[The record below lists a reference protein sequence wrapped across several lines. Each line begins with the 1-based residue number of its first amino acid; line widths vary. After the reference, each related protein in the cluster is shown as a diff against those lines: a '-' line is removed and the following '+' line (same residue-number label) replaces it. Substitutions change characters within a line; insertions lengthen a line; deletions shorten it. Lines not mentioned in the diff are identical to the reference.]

1 MKQNKLKLLLS
12 LLMLC
17 CASTVLAHDFEVD
30 GIYYNK
36 NGTQATV
43 TYRGTSYYSAYSYSD
58 DVTIPSTV
66 TYDGMTYSVTAIGD
80 HAFSKCAELMSVTI
94 PNSVT
99 SIGNGAF
106 SGTSL
111 ESVTIPNSV
120 TSIGYGVFNSCGLMS
135 LKVQSGNTV
144 YDSRDNCNAII
155 ASASNTLV
163 VGCKNTTIPNTVTA
177 IGESAFGDC
186 IGLTSMSIPNS
197 VTTIDDGAFLSCA
210 LLTNITIPNSV
221 TTIGKLAF
229 GSCSSLANVIIG
241 NSVTTINDYA
251 FWQCVGLTSVTI
263 GSSVNSICT
272 GAFNGCNNL
281 KRIICSAVTPP
292 AMSSNI
298 DFSDYTT
305 PTLYVPAAS
314 LDVYSNTDYWNMFT
328 TILSIEDISVEKF
341 EADGIYYNAI
351 GSEATVTYRGSSW
364 NQYSN
369 EYTGSVSIP
378 STVTYDGITY
388 SVTAIGDHAFSGCTT
403 LTSVNM
409 TNSITTIGN
418 SAFYCCSGLTSVTIP
433 NRVTAIDNYVFYKCS
448 GLTNVT
454 IPNSVTTIGYR
465 AFCACSGLTSVTI
478 PNTVTTIES
487 SAFSYCTSLTNVTI
501 PNSVIAIGI
510 SVFES
515 CSSLTSIAVESGNTK
530 YDSRNNC
537 NAIIETAS
545 NTLIAGCKNTT
556 IPNSIT
562 TIGEYAFSSCT
573 GLTSITIPNSVTSIG
588 SAAFFEC
595 SGLTSVN
602 IPNSVSIIKDYT
614 FSECSGMT
622 SVTIPNSVT
631 SIGNSAFSNCTG
643 LTSVTIPNSV
653 ATIGNYTFSNC
664 TNLANVTIPNTVT
677 SIGNSAFYFCSSL
690 KNLTIPN
697 SVSAIG
703 YQAFSSCSSLTSIVV
718 ENENTKF
725 DSRNNC
731 NAIVETATNT
741 LIAGC
746 KNTTIPSS
754 VTSIG
759 NSAFYSC
766 SNLTNVNI
774 PNSVTSIGTYAFYKC
789 PGLTSVTIPSS
800 VTSIG
805 NYAFGG
811 CSGLTKV
818 ICRADTP
825 PVMGNSNV
833 FDNSTYSNVTLYVPG
848 ESLQEYKTTDYWNK
862 FTNILSL
869 DEMQNDQFE
878 VNGIFYYIIDD
889 EAVVT
894 YRGTSY
900 SQYSNE
906 YSGTVNIPSTVTHDG
921 ITYPVTTIGENA
933 FRGCNTLTS
942 VIIPNSVTT
951 IEEEAFFYCRSLK
964 NVTIG
969 NSVSFIGEE
978 AFEGCSGL
986 TDITLPNSLVHIDY
1000 GAFGKC
1006 SGLTSLTIPNS
1017 VKTIR
1022 EAAFEGCTGLTGEL
1036 IIPNSVTHL
1045 GEAAFIDCSGLTSVT
1060 ILGPITRIN
1069 DELFMDCSGLT
1080 SVTLPNTITCIGD
1093 ASFEGCRSLTN
1104 LTIPNSV
1111 DSIIYSAFMD
1121 CTGLTEIAIPNS
1133 VSYIGKHIFYGCT
1146 DLKSVTIGNSVAEIL
1161 ENAFGGCTSLT
1172 SIVVADDNPV
1182 FDSRDNCN
1190 GIIETATNKLIVGC
1204 KNTIIPNTV
1213 ITIGEA
1219 AFGEISSMTSI
1230 TIPSS
1235 VTHLESWAFDAC
1247 SGLTSVICKA
1257 ATPPTMGNVY
1267 VFTYYDIPTLYVPA
1281 ASLQAYKTTNYWNKF
1296 SRILP
1301 IEDYAT
1307 PMPTITSELSIGA
1320 MTVAAS
1326 GVGTVVLMVD
1336 GVVVDNPC
1344 VIPRTEH
1351 EQAVTVT
1358 ATAQEDGKLVSD
1370 VATLRLTIPAIL
1382 PLSTDNYLSMHDTTV
1397 VRGATVKIPV
1407 RMTNAATIVSFQT
1420 DISLPDGLEVALE
1433 DGDYLIEPS
1442 DRMTRTHALS
1452 SNQLSNG
1459 DIRVL
1464 CYSSNYK
1471 AFTGNSGDIL
1481 FYIAVRGTATI
1492 EGDCVIT
1499 LKNTLFTDRNFEE
1512 LRAPD
1517 ASATIHVLPFLLGD
1531 ANGSGTVT
1539 VTDVVVT
1546 AQRVLELDPQPF
1558 IFDGADVNEDGIIS
1572 VTDVT
1577 RIAYMVLN
1585 EAIPRAPLRSPILW
1599 NNGDRLSADAISL
1612 AAGETRTVAL
1622 RLDNALSY
1630 TAMQLDLNLPEGL
1643 TATNF
1648 CLTERASDLAL
1659 DMNTVGNG
1667 STRVMCYSPALAA
1680 IKGDEGVLLTF
1691 DVTATGDVEGNIT
1704 VDGIELVTTDCRT
1717 VMLDS
1722 FSIGVNDATSV
1733 NELNNT
1739 KAIADIEYFNLA
1751 GQRMDKPE
1759 NGVTLV
1765 VTTYTDGTRI
1775 TTKVIK

>member
-1 MKQNKLKLLLS
+1 M
-12 LLMLC
+12 
-17 CASTVLAHDFEVD
+17 D
-30 GIYYNK
+30 
-36 NGTQATV
+36 
-43 TYRGTSYYSAYSYSD
+43 
-58 DVTIPSTV
+58 
-66 TYDGMTYSVTAIGD
+66 
-80 HAFSKCAELMSVTI
+80 I

-99 SIGNGAF
+99 SIGNYAF
-106 SGTSL
+106 YQCTGL
-111 ESVTIPNSV
+111 NSVDIPNSV
-120 TSIGYGVFNSCGLMS
+120 ISIGN
-135 LKVQSGNTV
+135 
-144 YDSRDNCNAII
+144 
-155 ASASNTLV
+155 
-163 VGCKNTTIPNTVTA
+163 
-177 IGESAFGDC
+177 SAFGE
-186 IGLTSMSIPNS
+186 
-197 VTTIDDGAFLSCA
+197 
-210 LLTNITIPNSV
+210 
-221 TTIGKLAF
+221 
-229 GSCSSLANVIIG
+229 CSSLANV
-241 NSVTTINDYA
+241 
-251 FWQCVGLTSVTI
+251 TI
-263 GSSVNSICT
+263 GT
-272 GAFNGCNNL
+272 
-281 KRIICSAVTPP
+281 AV
-292 AMSSNI
+292 
-298 DFSDYTT
+298 
-305 PTLYVPAAS
+305 
-314 LDVYSNTDYWNMFT
+314 
-328 TILSIEDISVEKF
+328 
-341 EADGIYYNAI
+341 
-351 GSEATVTYRGSSW
+351 
-364 NQYSN
+364 
-369 EYTGSVSIP
+369 
-378 STVTYDGITY
+378 
-388 SVTAIGDHAFSGCTT
+388 
-403 LTSVNM
+403 
-409 TNSITTIGN
+409 TTIGN
-418 SAFYCCSGLTSVTIP
+418 YAFQSCTGLTSIKVE
-433 NRVTAIDNYVFYKCS
+433 N
-448 GLTNVT
+448 G
-454 IPNSVTTIGYR
+454 NSV
-465 AFCACSGLTSVTI
+465 
-478 PNTVTTIES
+478 
-487 SAFSYCTSLTNVTI
+487 
-501 PNSVIAIGI
+501 
-510 SVFES
+510 
-515 CSSLTSIAVESGNTK
+515 
-530 YDSRNNC
+530 YDSRDNC

-556 IPNSIT
+556 IPNT
-562 TIGEYAFSSCT
+562 VTAIGDYAFYGCS
-573 GLTSITIPNSVTSIG
+573 GLTSITIPNSVTTIGRGAFYGCTGLTSVTIGSSSIG
-588 SAAFFEC
+588 SGVFSDCTSLTNVTIGSSVTTIGYRLFSGCDNLTSIKVESGNSVYDSRDNCNAIIETASNTLIAGCKNTIIPNTVTTLGKFSFE
-595 SGLTSVN
+595 GLMSLININIPNSVTAIGEGTFYRCRGLKSVN
-602 IPNSVSIIKDYT
+602 IPNSVISLGEIFTDSIFLSTGVFEKCAGLEQVTLGNSILTIGDQT
-614 FSECSGMT
+614 FEDCSSLTNVTIPNSVIAIGSQVFSFCTGLT

-631 SIGNSAFSNCTG
+631 SIGN
-643 LTSVTIPNSV
+643 
-653 ATIGNYTFSNC
+653 
-664 TNLANVTIPNTVT
+664 NV
-677 SIGNSAFYFCSSL
+677 FY
-690 KNLTIPN
+690 
-697 SVSAIG
+697 
-703 YQAFSSCSSLTSIVV
+703 SCSSLTSI
-718 ENENTKF
+718 
-725 DSRNNC
+725 R
-731 NAIVETATNT
+731 
-741 LIAGC
+741 
-746 KNTTIPSS
+746 
-754 VTSIG
+754 
-759 NSAFYSC
+759 
-766 SNLTNVNI
+766 I
-774 PNSVTSIGTYAFYKC
+774 PNSVTAIGEGGFYDC
-789 PGLTSVTIPSS
+789 TGLTSVTIPSS

-805 NYAFGG
+805 NYAFSG

-869 DEMQNDQFE
+869 DELQNDQFE
-878 VNGIFYYIIDD
+878 VNGIYYYIIDD

-933 FRGCNTLTS
+933 FRYCSALNS
-942 VIIPNSVTT
+942 VIIPNSVTA
-951 IEEEAFFYCRSLK
+951 IDEMAFFECRGLRNLNFGNGVAIIGKEAFGR
-964 NVTIG
+964 
-969 NSVSFIGEE
+969 
-978 AFEGCSGL
+978 CS
-986 TDITLPNSLVHIDY
+986 S
-1000 GAFGKC
+1000 
-1006 SGLTSLTIPNS
+1006 LTSLTIPNS
-1017 VKTIR
+1017 VKTIKD
-1022 EAAFEGCTGLTGEL
+1022 AAFEECTGLTGEL

-1045 GEAAFIDCSGLTSVT
+1045 GEAAFVDCSELTSVT
-1060 ILGPITRIN
+1060 ILSPIKMI
-1069 DELFMDCSGLT
+1069 DAVFWGCSGLT
-1080 SVTLPNTITCIGD
+1080 SVTLPNTITCLGES
-1093 ASFEGCRSLTN
+1093 AFEGCTSLTSFTIPN
-1104 LTIPNSV
+1104 AVDSILYSAFKDCTGLKSIVIPNSV
-1111 DSIIYSAFMD
+1111 TLIDDEAFWN
-1121 CTGLTEIAIPNS
+1121 CSRLES
-1133 VSYIGKHIFYGCT
+1133 
-1146 DLKSVTIGNSVAEIL
+1146 LTIGRSVETIRH
-1161 ENAFGGCTSLT
+1161 EAFGGCTSLT

-1190 GIIETATNKLIVGC
+1190 GIIETASNTLNTGC
-1204 KNTIIPNTV
+1204 KTTIIPNSVT
-1213 ITIGEA
+1213 TIGNS
-1219 AFGEISSMTSI
+1219 AFEGISSMTSV

-1235 VTHLESWAFDAC
+1235 VTYIETDAFCDC
-1247 SGLTSVICKA
+1247 FGLTSVICKA
-1257 ATPPTMGNVY
+1257 TTPPTMEDVY
-1267 VFTYYDIPTLYVPA
+1267 VFDYYDNYNTYAKATLYVPA

-1336 GVVVDNPC
+1336 GVLVDNPC
-1344 VIPRTEH
+1344 DIPRTEH

-1643 TATNF
+1643 TASNF
-1648 CLTERASDLAL
+1648 RLAERASDLAL

-1691 DVTATGDVEGNIT
+1691 DVTATDDIEGNIT
-1704 VDGIELVTTDCRT
+1704 VNGIELVTTDCQT

-1765 VTTYTDGTRI
+1765 VTTYTDGTRT